1 MSQSEVRATAS
12 AYRKWRQIKDGIA
25 TTTITAGG
33 ISVLFAI
40 LLIFFYLLYE
50 IMPLF
55 QSASIK
61 ADSQFKTTT
70 PAAALYLAMEEQAE
84 VGFRLARDGEAA
96 FFQLSDG
103 ALLSASQLPL
113 GGAEILSFAL
123 ESEESRLFALGLT
136 DGNVLIAKHDYR
148 SSYPNDKRVITPE
161 LRFPY
166 GDKAFLLSEGRA
178 LEQVAISDS
187 DDALLIIA
195 VSNGNLLGRRWV
207 KEEDFLSEEVTLS
220 EEDVLLPSLDIV
232 PSKVLI
238 GPGQQWL
245 YVLAADGGFRL
256 IDLKEQTITDRGY
269 LFDNGKLSQAR
280 FLLGG
285 ISLLVA
291 SDHGSIGQWFVVR
304 DKERDSG
311 YKLQAVR
318 DFDIPNGGVAA
329 IATEHRRKGFASIN
343 SAGQLDLFYTTS
355 HRRLLRKDLDIG

>member
-207 KEEDFLSEEVTLS
+207 KE
-220 EEDVLLPSLDIV
+220 
-232 PSKVLI
+232 
-238 GPGQQWL
+238 
-245 YVLAADGGFRL
+245 
-256 IDLKEQTITDRGY
+256 
-269 LFDNGKLSQAR
+269 
-280 FLLGG
+280 
-285 ISLLVA
+285 
-291 SDHGSIGQWFVVR
+291 
-304 DKERDSG
+304 
-311 YKLQAVR
+311 
-318 DFDIPNGGVAA
+318 
-329 IATEHRRKGFASIN
+329 
-343 SAGQLDLFYTTS
+343 
-355 HRRLLRKDLDIG
+355 